1 MRQSQK
7 KASIPTQ
14 YLAESGRQRMPLQQQ
29 NKLMKELLKL
39 LPIMGLASFM
49 GLFIACSEGDD
60 GADEQVEDPESIE
73 DYPEDPATQGDGDAE
88 GGE

>member
-1 MRQSQK
+1 
-7 KASIPTQ
+7 
-14 YLAESGRQRMPLQQQ
+14 
-29 NKLMKELLKL
+29 MKELLKL

-49 GLFIACSEGDD
+49 GLSIACSAGVDA

-88 GGE
+88 GGEYPNVC